1 MVSSL
6 PRAILKPDP
15 IRTII
20 GEEKVKG
27 RLRLLTRD
35 HTRRTSSHVDLLSR
49 ADLGEAISF
58 FSRMVDNLD

>member
-15 IRTII
+15 IRTIL
-20 GEEKVKG
+20 GEKVKG

-35 HTRRTSSHVDLLSR
+35 HTSRTSSHVDLLSR
-49 ADLGEAISF
+49 ADLREAISF